1 MKARF
6 LRLLRGFSLLLL
18 AGLGYA
24 VFCSRTGLML
34 PCPFHLVTGLLCP
47 GCGVTRMCLALLHLD
62 LAAAWR
68 FNPGLLLLSP
78 LLAVLFF
85 SMALRYVRTGERRP
99 TSVQSAAAWGMA
111 AYLLLYGVGRNLFP
125 LQI

>member
-62 LAAAWR
+62 VAAAWR

-78 LLAVLFF
+78 LLAGLLF

-99 TSVQSAAAWGMA
+99 TRAQSTVAWGMA
-111 AYLLLYGVGRNLFP
+111 VYLLFYSVVRNLFP

>member
-6 LRLLRGFSLLLL
+6 LRLLRGLLLLLL

-62 LAAAWR
+62 VAAAWR

-78 LLAVLFF
+78 LLAGLLF

-99 TSVQSAAAWGMA
+99 TRAQSTVAWGMA
-111 AYLLLYGVGRNLFP
+111 VYLLFYSVVRNLFP

>member
-47 GCGVTRMCLALLHLD
+47 GCGVTRMCLALL
-62 LAAAWR
+62 
-68 FNPGLLLLSP
+68 
-78 LLAVLFF
+78 FF

-99 TSVQSAAAWGMA
+99 TPVQSAAAWGMA